1 MSRRL
6 VALLG
11 ATCLLLLGLGSA
23 IAMGHGDGDHPKSHH
38 QKGNHH
44 PGGKKGNV
52 ALFAE
57 LNGRNEISTTT
68 GQRGAGD
75 PDGFGSASFT
85 LDGDQLC
92 FGITVAN
99 LDTPTAAH
107 IHRGRKTENGV
118 VVIPLTPQPTP
129 GDPGASSGCVM
140 LDTAALTAVAA
151 EIQANPRGFYA
162 NVHTTAFP
170 AGAVRGQ
177 LKALGGHHH
186 HHH

>member
-11 ATCLLLLGLGSA
+11 AACLLLLGTGSA
-23 IAMGHGDGDHPKSHH
+23 IATGHGDGDHPKGHH
-38 QKGNHH
+38 QKGGHH
-44 PGGKKGNV
+44 PGGHQKGNV
-52 ALFAE
+52 ALFAQ
-57 LNGRNEISTTT
+57 LSGRKEISATT

-85 LDGDQLC
+85 FDGDQLC
-92 FGITVAN
+92 FGITVGN
-99 LDTPTAAH
+99 LDAPVMAH
-107 IHRGRKTENGV
+107 IHRGAKDVNGPV
-118 VVIPLTPQPTP
+118 VVPLTQPAT
-129 GDPGASSGCVM
+129 GDPDASSGCV
-140 LDTAALTAVAA
+140 TVAADLAA

-177 LKALGGHHH
+177 LKSLGGRHHH
-186 HHH
+186 H

>member
-23 IAMGHGDGDHPKSHH
+23 IATGHGGGGGGGGGHKGDHHNGH
-38 QKGNHH
+38 
-44 PGGKKGNV
+44 KKGSAV
-52 ALFAE
+52 LFAQ
-57 LNGRNEISTTT
+57 LSGRNEISMA
-68 GQRGAGD
+68 GERGAGD

-85 LDGDQLC
+85 FDGDQLC

-99 LDTPTAAH
+99 LDTPVMAH
-107 IHRGRKTENGV
+107 IHKGARNENGP
-118 VVIPLTPQPTP
+118 VVIGLTQPAP
-129 GDPGASSGCVM
+129 GDPGASSGCVA
-140 LDTAALTAVAA
+140 LDNPDLVAAAA

-162 NVHTTAFP
+162 NVHTTAFT

-177 LKALGGHHH
+177 LKSLGGRHHH
-186 HHH
+186 H